1 MASPSGHPP
10 QVASVE
16 FPGQPQE
23 LFADV
28 HADDA
33 TVSAIEQTLQSTE
46 AALGTLATVVVESIR
61 LGGDVPPQVEAA
73 ERDLRSALRQL
84 SLARRHAR
92 RSAPAGSGD

>member
-1 MASPSGHPP
+1 MASPSGHLPH
-10 QVASVE
+10 VTGVE
-16 FPGQPQE
+16 FSGETQE

-28 HADDA
+28 HTDA

-92 RSAPAGSGD
+92 RAASGGPRD